1 MNSEVIRRAII
12 DRCSAVA
19 LPLHIVTK
27 LAADSG
33 DSTQKGICWVLGL
46 DSRTFSILRPRD
58 WVKMAGQ
65 TCSVSYREILTSE
78 ALVKILTSAEV
89 PERLISNM
97 FHFVDEAPL
106 QIVVMAAEQTSQ
118 ITGVPL
124 ATIWK
129 SLEAFAVRYGARR
142 HTWTESTTGN

>member
-1 MNSEVIRRAII
+1 MNSEVIQRAII

-19 LPLHIVTK
+19 LPLHIVAK

-46 DSRTFSILRPRD
+46 DSRIFSILRQRD
-58 WVKMAGQ
+58 WIKMAGQ

-118 ITGVPL
+118 LTGVPL

-142 HTWTESTTGN
+142 HTWTDSTAGN